1 MVGIVSDRRLSF
13 SRVLRALRVCYGEPR
28 PPVST
33 DPFQLILWEQV
44 AYLAPD
50 ERRQEAFV
58 ALRTRV
64 GLAPAGIAAAP
75 AATLAAVARIG
86 GAIAAGSRA
95 GRMRRSAQMVLARW
109 HGDLRGALALPTEKA
124 RRALAAFPMIGEP
137 GADKILVFAG
147 TAPLVPLDSNG
158 LRVLQRLGMA
168 PASADYRRDYR
179 AAREALAA
187 QAPRTRRARIAAYF
201 LLREHGQRTCRRSVP
216 QCALCPLQ
224 RGCPT
229 GRAARRGEAPSV
241 A

>member
-1 MVGIVSDRRLSF
+1 VSDRRLSL
-13 SRVLRALRVCYGEPR
+13 SRVLRALRARYGEPR

-50 ERRQEAFV
+50 ERRQEAFE

-109 HGDLRGALALPTEKA
+109 HGAHG
-124 RRALAAFPMIGEP
+124 
-137 GADKILVFAG
+137 V
-147 TAPLVPLDSNG
+147 
-158 LRVLQRLGMA
+158 
-168 PASADYRRDYR
+168 R
-179 AAREALAA
+179 AARPTSCCGSTASAPVAAACRSALSVRSSVAV
-187 QAPRTRRARIAAYF
+187 
-201 LLREHGQRTCRRSVP
+201 LREGRCGEARRRRSPERRIGVP
-216 QCALCPLQ
+216 
-224 RGCPT
+224 G
-229 GRAARRGEAPSV
+229 
-241 A
+241 